1 MRPLSPAEVL
11 SLWELGSA
19 LPPLERALLL
29 LRAAL
34 PDQAPGELARL
45 PLGRRDRLLVELR
58 AATFGAELPFF
69 ARCPACAGEVEFT
82 MGANQLL
89 AGGPPERGVPEPREL
104 RAGEAWVL
112 FRLPDS
118 RDLAAAGAAPPER
131 AEEAIFERCV
141 LEARVAGVS
150 VQAGELSATVR
161 EALASAIA
169 EADPDAEVTVA
180 LSCPA
185 CGRGWSGLF
194 DILSVLWSE
203 VAGQARRLLQEV
215 DALARAYGWREAD
228 VLALPP
234 KRRALYLEM
243 VTA

>member
-34 PDQAPGELARL
+34 PDQATGELARL
-45 PLGRRDRLLVELR
+45 PLGRRDRLLLELR
-58 AATFGAELPFF
+58 AVTFGAELPFI
-69 ARCPACAGEVEFT
+69 AHCPACAAEVEFT
-82 MGANQLL
+82 VGSDQLL
-89 AGGPPERGVPEPREL
+89 AGGPPERGVPAPREL
-104 RAGEAWVL
+104 RAGGAFVR

-118 RDLAAAGAAPPER
+118 RDLAEAGAGPPER
-131 AEEAIFERCV
+131 AEEMLLERCV
-141 LEARVAGVS
+141 LEARTGGAV
-150 VQAGELSATVR
+150 VQASQLSAEVR
-161 EALASAIA
+161 EALARAMA
-169 EADPDAEVTVA
+169 EADPDAEVTVSI
-180 LSCPA
+180 SCPA
-185 CGRGWSGLF
+185 CGRGWTGLF
-194 DILSVLWSE
+194 DALSVLWSE

-234 KRRALYLEM
+234 QRRALYLEM